1 MAQSASMPLLHEKSR
16 DEAVAEWNGALS
28 RSMGPDFHPFSDTDL
43 SPPPRSVALE
53 AYFKIVSFEFAHP
66 RKLNIHPNTEMHC
79 A

>member
-43 SPPPRSVALE
+43 SPPPRSVS
-53 AYFKIVSFEFAHP
+53 FKAPYITNFDVLAINCIVMAVCIS
-66 RKLNIHPNTEMHC
+66 IIYIY
-79 A
+79 

>member
-43 SPPPRSVALE
+43 SPPPRSVT
-53 AYFKIVSFEFAHP
+53 VSKHLILLILMYLQLIAQWW
-66 RKLNIHPNTEMHC
+66 LSIYIIYIY
-79 A
+79 